1 MQFPDLK
8 ALVSYGH
15 SKDQGLEMGFYA
27 GNCICGEGGVEDG
40 NWTWA
45 NKTFAGDVKLAL
57 DAGFT
62 GLKIDNCAGG
72 SGKGFEV
79 RMDTINASGTPM
91 LIENSNQAHGIGPPR
106 GQPFD
111 PKGAKNATFCD
122 AIYV

>member
-1 MQFPDLK
+1 
-8 ALVSYGH
+8 
-15 SKDQGLEMGFYA
+15 MGFYA

-111 PKGAKNATFCD
+111 PKGAKNATFGD